1 MAPASPTADVT
12 QPYQLVLFDF
22 DGTLSDSGH
31 WFLSI
36 VDELAE
42 RFGLRRIAAD
52 EVEAL
57 RGKTTREVI
66 RHVGVPRWRL
76 PAIARYTQA
85 RFAES
90 VDQIQLFDGIREM
103 IAELAEA
110 GTRMALVT
118 SNSEAN
124 ARAVLGEATAARLW
138 HIEGGASLFGKAPKF
153 RRVLK
158 RARIKPAQAI
168 SIGDETRDITA
179 ARKLGVA
186 AGAVTWGYAN
196 REVLTGMG
204 PDILF
209 DTPADITRLLLG

>member
-1 MAPASPTADVT
+1 VSR
-12 QPYQLVLFDF
+12 PYSLVLFDF

-42 RFGLRRIAAD
+42 RFRFRRVGPD
-52 EVEAL
+52 EIEAL

-66 RHVGVPRWRL
+66 RHVGIPRWRL

-85 RFAES
+85 RFAECA
-90 VDQIQLFDGIREM
+90 DQIHLFEGVREM
-103 IAELAEA
+103 VATLAEN
-110 GTRMALVT
+110 GMRMALVT

-124 ARAVLGEATAARLW
+124 ARAILGEDVAARLW

-153 RRVLK
+153 KRVLK
-158 RARIKPAQAI
+158 RAGVKPTQAI

-179 ARKLGVA
+179 ARKLGLA
-186 AGAVTWGYAN
+186 AGAVMWGYAN

-204 PDILF
+204 PDAVF
-209 DTPADITRLLLG
+209 ETPEDICRLLLG

>member
-1 MAPASPTADVT
+1 MAC
-12 QPYQLVLFDF
+12 PYQLVLFDF

-42 RFGLRRIAAD
+42 RFRFRSISPD
-52 EVEAL
+52 EVETL

-66 RHVGVPRWRL
+66 RHVGIPRWRL
-76 PAIARYTQA
+76 PAIARYTHA
-85 RFAES
+85 RFAQS
-90 VDQIQLFDGIREM
+90 TDQIHLFEGVREM
-103 IAELAEA
+103 VAKLAEN
-110 GTRMALVT
+110 GVRMALVT

-124 ARAVLGEATAARLW
+124 ARAILGDATAAQLW

-158 RARIKPAQAI
+158 RAGVKPAQAL

-179 ARKLGVA
+179 ARKLGLA
-186 AGAVTWGYAN
+186 AGAVMWGYAN

-204 PDILF
+204 PDVVF
-209 DTPADITRLLLG
+209 ETPEDICRLLLR